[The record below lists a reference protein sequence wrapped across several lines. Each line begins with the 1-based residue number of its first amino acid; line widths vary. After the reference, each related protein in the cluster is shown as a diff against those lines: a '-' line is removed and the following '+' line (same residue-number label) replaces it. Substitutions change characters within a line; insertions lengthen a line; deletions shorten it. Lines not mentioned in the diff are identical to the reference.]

1 MVTLQMDDHIFSVD
15 AEKTRDYY
23 LKHSCCDC
31 PACRNYYAAVKSRL
45 KKLDAFLC
53 EFGVDITRPDELGW
67 GDADDLMNYL
77 FAAYTVCG
85 AMVSS
90 GKYQLD
96 INDGLPLHLEIE
108 KGCVPGEEKSQNYF
122 VISVF
127 NIRLPWVI
135 DESLPT
141 AEKKKNLIKPGDFS
155 GNRAHLPNAETEFA
169 QSSA

>member
-53 EFGVDITRPDELGW
+53 EFCVDITRPDELGW

-96 INDGLPLHLEIE
+96 INDGLPLHPGNREGMRPGRGEIS
-108 KGCVPGEEKSQNYF
+108 KLFCDICIQHQTAVGYRRVASDSGEEK
-122 VISVF
+122 
-127 NIRLPWVI
+127 
-135 DESLPT
+135 
-141 AEKKKNLIKPGDFS
+141 
-155 GNRAHLPNAETEFA
+155 EF
-169 QSSA
+169 